1 MSNHSYSH
9 EALAWIKQR
18 LDDADTIISEA
29 EKTAEKLQA
38 STREEADA
46 ALARLKASRE
56 ALLKLE
62 RDLRARADALRDDVE
77 DIQEAAEKEWVEA
90 ETAFQTFLKAAQD
103 QAGSINDLLVARA
116 KAQRQSWEDAQKV
129 MREQVT
135 HTVDKARGEFDAAI
149 KRVSDEAEK
158 FQVRIGDAKDAGD
171 ESWKAVKSGLAD
183 ARAAHDRTIQ
193 KIKDAFS
200 KLV

>member
-1 MSNHSYSH
+1 M
-9 EALAWIKQR
+9 
-18 LDDADTIISEA
+18 ISEA

-38 STREEADA
+38 SAREEGDA

-62 RDLRARADALRDDVE
+62 RDLRARADAIRDDIE
-77 DIQEAAEKEWVEA
+77 DVQESVEKEWVEA
-90 ETAFQTFLKAAQD
+90 ETAFQAFLKAAQD
-103 QAGSINDLLVARA
+103 QADSIHDVVVARA
-116 KAQRQSWEDAQKV
+116 KAQRQSWEDARKA

-158 FQVRIGDAKDAGD
+158 FQTRIGDAKDAGD
-171 ESWKAVKSGLAD
+171 ESWTAVKAGLAD
-183 ARAAHDRTIQ
+183 ARAVHDRTIQ

-200 KLV
+200 KLL

>member
-38 STREEADA
+38 SAREEADA

-158 FQVRIGDAKDAGD
+158 FQARIGDAKDAGD

-183 ARAAHDRTIQ
+183 ARAAHDRTLQ